1 VTDIEHC
8 IVRPYRDTD
17 ADVVRSLIAEL
28 QDTLRG
34 LDTHL
39 PRGEQMADAYLT
51 YTFEHCRMHDGR
63 ILLAEVRGVVVGF
76 ATVLNRLPFES
87 PDSPTGHFAYL
98 MDLGVRAGFRGRG
111 IGSALMAAAEEVAHS
126 AGALEFRTL
135 VLHGNRAVNLYRR
148 CGMTDYSLTL
158 RKRLDNLDAMPPSSS
173 S

>member
-1 VTDIEHC
+1 MTDIEHS

-34 LDTHL
+34 LDTRL
-39 PRGEQMADAYLT
+39 PRGEEMADAYLT
-51 YTFEHCRMHDGR
+51 YTFEHCRTHDGR
-63 ILLAEVRGVVVGF
+63 ILLAEVRGAVVGF
-76 ATVLNRLPFES
+76 ATVLSRLPFES
-87 PDSPTGHFAYL
+87 PDSPAGHFAYL
-98 MDLGVRAGFRGRG
+98 MDLGVRATFRGQG
-111 IGSALMAAAEEVAHS
+111 IGSALMAAAEDVARS

-158 RKRLDNLDAMPPSSS
+158 RKRLDTMDATLPIPSS
-173 S
+173 